1 MIAKRGPKGIKPE
14 QYVEALRETFGNI
27 SMAARKLGVDRMS
40 VVNAIE
46 KHPIVK
52 EAHDEAA
59 EQITDIAEGH
69 LVAAVRKGDMK
80 QVQYWLENKAR
91 HRGYGSVYVHNT
103 HSGPN
108 NGPIEIQ
115 TYDYAA
121 AAAGL
126 AARPSTDRDKPEHE

>member
-1 MIAKRGPKGIKPE
+1 MARKKSISPE
-14 QYVEALRETFGNI
+14 QYAQALRETFGNV
-27 SMAARKLGVDRMS
+27 SMAARKLGVEHRA
-40 VVNAIE
+40 VAYAIE
-46 KHPIVK
+46 KHPVVK

-115 TYDYAA
+115 TYNYAA

-126 AARPSTDRDKPEHE
+126 AARPSTDRDKPANE

>member
-1 MIAKRGPKGIKPE
+1 MAAKKSTTPQ
-14 QYVEALRETFGNI
+14 QYAQALRETFGNI
-27 SMAARKLGVDRMS
+27 SMAARKLGVDRKA
-40 VVNAIE
+40 VQYAIE
-46 KHPIVK
+46 KHPVVK

-108 NGPIEIQ
+108 NGPIQIQ

-126 AARPSTDRDKPEHE
+126 AARPSTDRDKPANE

>member
-1 MIAKRGPKGIKPE
+1 MAAKKSTTPQ
-14 QYVEALRETFGNI
+14 QYAQALRETFGNI
-27 SMAARKLGVDRMS
+27 SMAARKLGVDRKA
-40 VVNAIE
+40 VQYAIE
-46 KHPIVK
+46 KHPVVK

-108 NGPIEIQ
+108 GGPI
-115 TYDYAA
+115 THHVFDHNAVVAA
-121 AAAGL
+121 L
-126 AARPSTDRDKPEHE
+126 ARGSDPDRDRTSND

>member
-1 MIAKRGPKGIKPE
+1 MTRKKSITPD
-14 QYVEALRETFGNI
+14 QYAQALRETFGNI
-27 SMAARKLGVDRMS
+27 SMAARKLGVEPPAVRYAMQ
-40 VVNAIE
+40 
-46 KHPIVK
+46 KHAIVK

-108 NGPIEIQ
+108 GGPI
-115 TYDYAA
+115 THHVFDHNAVVAA
-121 AAAGL
+121 L
-126 AARPSTDRDKPEHE
+126 ARGSDPDRDRTSND